1 MAAKKTKKN
10 DQLKFDVEKANALL
24 NDLGGLVVTDPC
36 YAELDWAAIS
46 LVVDFDGDD
55 VSLSGYVYDAKGKHA
70 SAVPENGEVFDVAEL
85 LRDTMAADGKGSWVS
100 ALVRITQPG
109 PEIEMEF
116 DYEGGQWDVD
126 AAALRPESVEAPK
139 PVKKAAAKKKP
150 AAKKPA
156 AKKTAKK
163 PAKKSKR

>member
-1 MAAKKTKKN
+1 VAAKKTKKT
-10 DQLKFDVEKANALL
+10 DALKFDVEKANAML

-36 YAELDWAAIS
+36 YAELDWAGIS

-70 SAVPENGEVFDVAEL
+70 SAVPENGEVFDVVEA
-85 LRDTMAADGKGSWVS
+85 LRDTMATDGQGAWVS

-116 DYEGGQWDVD
+116 DYEGGQWEVD
-126 AAALRPESVEAPK
+126 AAALRPESVPAPK
-139 PVKKAAAKKKP
+139 AAVKKPAAKKKPVAKKP

-156 AKKTAKK
+156 R
-163 PAKKSKR
+163 KSKR